1 MNDNKPKISKGEL
14 EELYLGQKLP
24 MSKLAERFDCAKNT
38 IGYWMNFYG
47 VKPRTTSEAV
57 KLFVKDKKVDILK
70 GELIDL
76 YKNKRL
82 LPSKIAEKYNCKLCT
97 ILDRLKEYGIKI
109 RPSNG
114 TKLKITKKEL
124 KDLYEKQKL
133 STFEIAERYNCC
145 QATIWKR
152 LGSFGIKARTPHSLN
167 SNVPSKQELI
177 KFYIDKGLSTWA
189 IEKQFG
195 FSRGTVHRKLKE
207 YGIKTR
213 SRAVSHFIHPRK
225 DFSGDLTE
233 KAYLIGFRLG
243 DLRVRKMYKN
253 SETISVECG
262 TTKDEQLDLIKEQ
275 FQK

>member
-38 IGYWMNFYG
+38 IGYWMDFYG

-152 LGSFGIKARTPHSLN
+152 LDYWILQINKKIYLLKLLASLKPYIQHQAKIKALE
-167 SNVPSKQELI
+167 VAI
-177 KFYIDKGLSTWA
+177 K
-189 IEKQFG
+189 
-195 FSRGTVHRKLKE
+195 
-207 YGIKTR
+207 
-213 SRAVSHFIHPRK
+213 
-225 DFSGDLTE
+225 
-233 KAYLIGFRLG
+233 
-243 DLRVRKMYKN
+243 N
-253 SETISVECG
+253 
-262 TTKDEQLDLIKEQ
+262 IKERNRKFGNINMDSSQ
-275 FQK
+275 MPVSL